1 MTDDMS
7 ATVPGGSVRRV
18 RSEAEWEAL
27 LAEFERWDGTQVSFC
42 ESRGVSVKSFQ
53 GWRRKRGLTAAATAG
68 RRAASKPGGF
78 VEIATGAG
86 PGWDVEL
93 SLGDGVTLRL
103 RRP

>member
-1 MTDDMS
+1 MANDMS
-7 ATVPGGSVRRV
+7 ATVPEGPVQRRV
-18 RSEAEWEAL
+18 RSEAEWQAL
-27 LAEFERWDGTQVSFC
+27 MAEFERWDGTQVSFC

-53 GWRRKRGLTAAATAG
+53 CWRRKRGLTGGAAKG
-68 RRAASKPGGF
+68 RSGGF
-78 VEIATGAG
+78 VEIAAGAG